1 MSAKLTIVTRDNEV
15 ILTSDNYDE
24 AVGLYKACDDT
35 GLIRLF
41 ILSEPDREKRNKP
54 AAVAPATKR
63 RKTALD

>member
-15 ILTSDNYDE
+15 ILTSDNYEE
-24 AVGLYKACDDT
+24 AVTLYKACDDA

-54 AAVAPATKR
+54 VKAAEELPKR
-63 RKTALD
+63 RKN

>member
-24 AVGLYKACDDT
+24 AVGLYKACDDA

-41 ILSEPDREKRNKP
+41 VLAEPDREKRNKP
-54 AAVAPATKR
+54 AAAAPAAKR
-63 RKTALD
+63 KKTD

>member
-15 ILTSDNYDE
+15 ILVSDNYE
-24 AVGLYKACDDT
+24 ESVALYKACDDT

-41 ILSEPDREKRNKP
+41 ILSEPDREKRNKS

-63 RKTALD
+63 KKTALD